1 MSARSKR
8 VALTIP
14 EPTHRILRR
23 EAKRLGVPVT
33 QIIMA
38 YVYDGLPPLDRE
50 AVKR

>member
-23 EAKRLGVPVT
+23 EARRLGVPVT
-33 QIIMA
+33 VVVMGF
-38 YVYDGLPPLDRE
+38 VTEGTRKLDGE
-50 AVKR
+50 APK